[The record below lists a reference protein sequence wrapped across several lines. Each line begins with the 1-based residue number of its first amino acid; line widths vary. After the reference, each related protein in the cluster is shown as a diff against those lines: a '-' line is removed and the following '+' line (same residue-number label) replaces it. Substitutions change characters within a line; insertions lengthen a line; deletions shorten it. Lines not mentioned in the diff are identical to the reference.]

1 METSF
6 QNCIFNSGNSKVSNL
21 LYTTTLYFT
30 NIVHIYFYQ
39 KPILTDD
46 QKRSYFF
53 LLSLK
58 GNRTPEE
65 FAQSIPY
72 VEVAQTEAL
81 GNCGD

>member
-1 METSF
+1 MT
-6 QNCIFNSGNSKVSNL
+6 K
-21 LYTTTLYFT
+21 
-30 NIVHIYFYQ
+30 
-39 KPILTDD
+39 
-46 QKRSYFF
+46 KRSYFF